1 MPSGFTRRSLARQIA
16 AAALLPAVASPQGRG
31 QAPIPAADQAEVDAQ
46 FANVIRKWGDRLS
59 DEQKA
64 RVRAA
69 MVRHHRMLM
78 RIREFPIENS
88 DAPATGLRLVPND
101 SAAPGT
107 ELVATSHS
115 PAATEA

>member
-1 MPSGFTRRSLARQIA
+1 MSDTSANSHFSRRGLGRRIA

-31 QAPIPAADQAEVDAQ
+31 QAPIPAGDQAEIEAQ

-78 RIREFPIENS
+78 RIRAFPIENS
-88 DAPATGLRLVPND
+88 DAPATGLRLIPND
-101 SAAPGT
+101 SAVP
-107 ELVATSHS
+107 SHS
-115 PAATEA
+115 PR